1 MSMFATNK
9 QSEQVY
15 LVEEEDKQ
23 LISLNQQDFK
33 KRLEEGKVKDGSLVT
48 QVTIMDRYVVIT
60 VKELQRISD
69 GSKER

>member
-1 MSMFATNK
+1 MFATNK

>member
-33 KRLEEGKVKDGSLVT
+33 KRLEEGKIKDGSLVT
-48 QVTIMDRYVVIT
+48 QVTIMERYVVIT

-69 GSKER
+69 GSKEG

>member
-1 MSMFATNK
+1 MFATNK

-33 KRLEEGKVKDGSLVT
+33 KRLEEGKIKDGSLVT
-48 QVTIMDRYVVIT
+48 QVTIMERYVVIT

-69 GSKER
+69 GSKEG